1 MADILKK
8 YIFASDFDQTLTF
21 NDSGYVL
28 AELVGIP
35 IEEFARKSKG
45 MAKINLV
52 QQGAELAYLLL
63 HDPEFRQKVRKEHL
77 REVGKRIRL
86 KSDIKLLY
94 QLLDTGIDGHQFDFY
109 VLSAAPVEIV
119 RSALEDIVPPDHIYG
134 TEFRYKSSGEIDT
147 IIRATAGYGKV
158 AVLDKLLVEKV
169 AGPDH
174 VVYTGDGS
182 SDIHVMLH
190 INARDGLTIAVS
202 EAPNVS
208 QVAKRT
214 VLSTS
219 ALAVLAPILEEIAGW
234 ERYRIRSLFE
244 ANHMLIQEWERVRTD
259 WLTVRPAAQFT
270 PEEGVK
276 TEAKLESARTSHQH
290 QRALALCVRIE
301 RASPIPQNDLG
312 AWQAEVAHLVQS
324 EIAVHFA
331 AEEEIVFPAAE
342 KFEELRALVRQ
353 LISEHANLRT
363 MFANAQEDSLSSN
376 EILVLARSLSTH
388 IRTEERQLFERMQQ
402 LLSIEELG
410 ILGSKLQS
418 ALKDSEE
425 ACRLPSA
432 TTRLRPLK

>member
-1 MADILKK
+1 MAEILKK

-35 IEEFARKSKG
+35 TEEFARKAEG

-63 HDPEFRQKVRKEHL
+63 HDPEFRGRVRREHL

-94 QLLDTGIDGHQFDFY
+94 QLLETGIDGHQFDFY

-119 RSALEDIVPPDHIYG
+119 RSALEDVVPPDHIYG
-134 TEFRYKSSGEIDT
+134 TEFCYKPSGEIDT
-147 IIRATAGYGKV
+147 IVRATAGYGKV

-234 ERYRIRSLFE
+234 ERYRIRSFFE

-259 WLTVRPAAQFT
+259 WLTLRPAAQFT
-270 PEEGVK
+270 PDEVVKDENRLEG
-276 TEAKLESARTSHQH
+276 ART
-290 QRALALCVRIE
+290 
-301 RASPIPQNDLG
+301 
-312 AWQAEVAHLVQS
+312 
-324 EIAVHFA
+324 
-331 AEEEIVFPAAE
+331 
-342 KFEELRALVRQ
+342 
-353 LISEHANLRT
+353 
-363 MFANAQEDSLSSN
+363 
-376 EILVLARSLSTH
+376 
-388 IRTEERQLFERMQQ
+388 
-402 LLSIEELG
+402 
-410 ILGSKLQS
+410 
-418 ALKDSEE
+418 
-425 ACRLPSA
+425 
-432 TTRLRPLK
+432 